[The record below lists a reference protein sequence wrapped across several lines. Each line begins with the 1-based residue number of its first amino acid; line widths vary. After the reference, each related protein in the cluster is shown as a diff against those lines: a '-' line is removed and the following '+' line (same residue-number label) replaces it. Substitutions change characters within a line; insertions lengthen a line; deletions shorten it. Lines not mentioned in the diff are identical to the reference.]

1 MKFLFLFLD
10 GVGLNAD
17 DPEINPLAKASMPYL
32 ESLLNGQRLVAD
44 VPPVEAERASLL
56 ALDTTLDVE
65 GMPQSATGQA
75 TLLTGKNVPKIVG
88 EHYGPKPNPQVAKVI
103 QSGTLFSELVQRGYR
118 AALLNAY
125 PARYFEGIDSGRRLF
140 SAIPLAV
147 TSAGIPLKTAE
158 DLKAGNA
165 LAADFTGEGWR
176 SFLGYTDTPVMG
188 SSEAGKFLAGLATPY
203 DFSFFEYWPSDY
215 AGHRQDKDGAVE
227 LLENFDQVL
236 GGLADAWDD
245 GTGLVLVTSDHGNME
260 DMSTRRH
267 THNPVPALVIGGSVM
282 RKQFTQ
288 NLQSLV
294 DIAPAILQFY
304 P

>member
-10 GVGLNAD
+10 GVGLNSD
-17 DPEINPLAKASMPYL
+17 DPEINPLAKASMPHL
-32 ESLLNGQRLVAD
+32 EGLLDGHRLVAG
-44 VPPVEAERASLL
+44 VPPVETERATLL
-56 ALDTTLDVE
+56 ALDTTLGVE

-88 EHYGPKPNPQVAKVI
+88 EHYGPKPNPEVAKVI
-103 QSGTLFSELVQRGYR
+103 QSGTLFSKLVGRGYST
-118 AALLNAY
+118 ALLNAY

-158 DLKAGNA
+158 DLNAGKA

-176 SFLGYTDTPVMG
+176 TFLGYTDTPVME
-188 SSEAGKFLAGLATPY
+188 SYEAGKFLAGLATQY

-227 LLENFDQVL
+227 LMESFDQVL
-236 GGLADAWDD
+236 GGLVEAWKDEA
-245 GTGLVLVTSDHGNME
+245 GLVLVTSDHGNME

-288 NLQSLV
+288 GLRSLV
-294 DIAPAILQFY
+294 DVAPAILRFY
-304 P
+304 E